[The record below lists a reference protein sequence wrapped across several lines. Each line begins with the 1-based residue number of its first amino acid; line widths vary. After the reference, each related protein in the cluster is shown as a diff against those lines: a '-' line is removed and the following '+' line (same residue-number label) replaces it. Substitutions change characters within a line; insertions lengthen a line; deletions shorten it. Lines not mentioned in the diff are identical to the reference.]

1 MSNYN
6 MMDSVKPELLAEAV
20 FEVEKANNCLMPM
33 GITSENVAKEFGVSR
48 EQQDQLAYESH
59 MKAANAQKQGWSH
72 AEITPYE
79 TTVKA
84 EDGSS
89 KKVIVDKDD
98 GIRATTTVEGLA
110 KLKPAFMKGGTTT
123 AGNSSQTTDGASCIL
138 LARRD
143 VANKIGCKI
152 YGRILSFAVAGV
164 PPQVMGIGPAYAIPA
179 ALNNCGLKMDDIDIF
194 EINEAFASQATYCV
208 KKLGVP
214 KEKLNPR
221 GGAIALGHPL
231 GMTGSRMIVTL
242 FHELERTNKKRGLV
256 SMCIGTGMGACGVFE
271 RE

>member
-1 MSNYN
+1 
-6 MMDSVKPELLAEAV
+6 
-20 FEVEKANNCLMPM
+20 MPM
-33 GITSENVAKEFGVSR
+33 GITSENVAKEFGVTR
-48 EQQDQLAYESH
+48 AEQDQLAVESH
-59 MKAANAQKQGWSH
+59 QKAAHSNKMGWSQ

-79 TTVKA
+79 TIVKDK
-84 EDGSS
+84 DGNQ
-89 KKVIVDKDD
+89 KKVMVDRDD
-98 GIRATTTVEGLA
+98 GIRAETTTAGLG
-110 KLKPAFMKGGTTT
+110 KLKPAFAKDGTTT
-123 AGNSSQTTDGASCIL
+123 AGNSSQVTDGASCIL

-143 VANKIGCKI
+143 IATKLGCKI
-152 YGRILSFAVAGV
+152 YGRIVSFAVAGV
-164 PPQVMGIGPAYAIPA
+164 PPHIMGIGPAVAIPR
-179 ALNNCGLKMDDIDIF
+179 ALDNAGLKMDDIDIF

-242 FHELERTNKKRGLV
+242 FHELARTNKKRGLV